1 MRGICLGLLL
11 AVSLPGVAA
20 DDFKVIELEQ
30 DVIELERRVDALARD
45 VEQLQQRGP
54 ERAMPQSAAAAG
66 ADCPA
71 AQPCSPPWLSV
82 SSWERIRPGMSEFEV
97 IGILGPP
104 SSVRGAADSPTRMLM
119 YAMEIGS
126 NAFLAGRVDLEDRR
140 VKAVQTPVL
149 K

>member
-1 MRGICLGLLL
+1 MRETCLGLLL
-11 AVSLPGVAA
+11 AVSLPAVAA

-30 DVIELERRVDALARD
+30 DVIELERRVEALWRD
-45 VEQLQQRGP
+45 VEQLQ
-54 ERAMPQSAAAAG
+54 RATPPAAPVG

-71 AQPCSPPWLSV
+71 AQPCAPAWLSV
-82 SSWERIRPGMSEFEV
+82 SSWERVRPGMSEFEA

-104 SSVRGAADSPTRMLM
+104 SSVRGAADSPTRTLM

-140 VKAVQTPVL
+140 VTAVQAPVL
-149 K
+149 R